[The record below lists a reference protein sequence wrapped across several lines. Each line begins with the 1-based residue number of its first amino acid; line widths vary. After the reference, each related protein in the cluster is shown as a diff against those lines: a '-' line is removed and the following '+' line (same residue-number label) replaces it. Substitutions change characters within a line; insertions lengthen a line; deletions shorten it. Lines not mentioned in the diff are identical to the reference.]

1 MINLDEDTKEDTI
14 GLLLTY
20 PARNGFFLY
29 GIGLDKERTNK
40 YLKKLA
46 IPEEELEEFKKHHL
60 WDKVKDKVILIK
72 QMDSKG

>member
-1 MINLDEDTKEDTI
+1 MINLDEATKEDTI
-14 GLLLTY
+14 ELLLNY

-46 IPEEELEEFKKHHL
+46 IPEEDLEEFKKLPL
-60 WDKVKDKVILIK
+60 WHMVKDKVVLIK